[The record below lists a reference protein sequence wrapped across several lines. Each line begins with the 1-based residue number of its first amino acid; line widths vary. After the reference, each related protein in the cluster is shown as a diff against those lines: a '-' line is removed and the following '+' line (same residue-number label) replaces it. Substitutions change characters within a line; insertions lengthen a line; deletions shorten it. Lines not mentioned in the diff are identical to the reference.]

1 MTNVLNEMRNIQIS
15 QKCEHYNKYRLI
27 LANTEREPNKYRR
40 PSEQILH
47 PPPRGERPII
57 FIIAKIDQ

>member
-1 MTNVLNEMRNIQIS
+1 MQDN
-15 QKCEHYNKYRLI
+15 KKYRLI
-27 LANTEREPNKYRR
+27 LANTGKEPNKYRR

-47 PPPRGERPII
+47 PPTPGGKRAII